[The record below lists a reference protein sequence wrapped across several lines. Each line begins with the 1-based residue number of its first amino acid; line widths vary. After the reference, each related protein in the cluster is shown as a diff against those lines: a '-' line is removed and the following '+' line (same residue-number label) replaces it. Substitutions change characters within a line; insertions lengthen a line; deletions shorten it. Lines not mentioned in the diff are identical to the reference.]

1 VDDQRTRI
9 SVTLSPS
16 WMAFLRWWAAEVERL
31 PAEVARQMVE
41 AALERAREQP
51 GVAGRYEDWQAG
63 RAVEDTLTNDVVQA
77 MSTPGV
83 PAVLA
88 GDVLQATNGACKAAA
103 FLVDLAGWMADPRPV
118 AEKEP
123 RPRLATT
130 PAIAPFGADVGPA
143 LDAAGGADGRTVRQS
158 REGGRSVASDKR
170 QLSDMASPRPQ
181 EARHERS

>member
-1 VDDQRTRI
+1 
-9 SVTLSPS
+9 
-16 WMAFLRWWAAEVERL
+16 MHFL
-31 PAEVARQMVE
+31 
-41 AALERAREQP
+41 RAREQP

-63 RAVEDTLTNDVVQA
+63 RAVEDTLTNDVVAA

-103 FLVDLAGWMADPRPV
+103 FLVELSDWLADARPV
-118 AEKEP
+118 ADKEP

-130 PAIAPFGADVGPA
+130 AAVAPFGAEAGAA
-143 LDAAGGADGRTVRQS
+143 LDAADGADGRTVRRS
-158 REGGRSVASDKR
+158 RAEGSQPASDKR
-170 QLSDMASPRPQ
+170 QLSDLASARPH